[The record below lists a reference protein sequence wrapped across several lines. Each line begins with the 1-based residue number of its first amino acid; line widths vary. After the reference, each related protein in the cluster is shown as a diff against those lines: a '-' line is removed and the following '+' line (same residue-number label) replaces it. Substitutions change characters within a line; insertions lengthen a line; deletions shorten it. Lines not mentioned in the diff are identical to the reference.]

1 MNATIASLTASVV
14 LGKRRA
20 LFLFILPGLLIA
32 LAVGIRVAAG
42 SSGSIAASVLQA
54 FAVGTIVPLL
64 GLIAG
69 TGVIGSE
76 IDDGSIV
83 YVLAKPVP
91 RPVIVLTKLLVAVG
105 TLVLFA
111 AVPVLIA
118 GLVLAGLTDG
128 IAVAFTVGAL
138 VASVAYAALFLLL
151 AVLTRHAV
159 VVGLL
164 YALIWESL
172 VGSFVPGARTLS
184 IQQWAMSLT
193 DQLVSGNAAA
203 SIEASVQP
211 VVAGVLLVAVTVG
224 ATWFA
229 GQRLRSLT
237 LTDAE

>member
-1 MNATIASLTASVV
+1 MNATIASLTSSVI
-14 LGKRRA
+14 LGRRRA

-42 SSGSIAASVLQA
+42 SSGSIASAVLQT

-105 TLVLFA
+105 TLALFA
-111 AVPVLIA
+111 ALPVLVA

-128 IAVAFTVGAL
+128 LAVAFTVGAL

-172 VGSFVPGARTLS
+172 VGSFVPGARALS
-184 IQQWAMSLT
+184 IQQWALSLT
-193 DQLVSGNAAA
+193 DRLVSGDAAA

-211 VVAGVLLVAVTVG
+211 LVAGVLLVVVTVG

>member
-32 LAVGIRVAAG
+32 MAVGIRVAAG
-42 SSGSIAASVLQA
+42 ADSSIAATVLQT
-54 FAVGTIVPLL
+54 FAVGTVVPLL

-83 YVLAKPVP
+83 YVLAKPIP
-91 RPVIVLTKLLVAVG
+91 RPMIVLTKLLVAVG
-105 TLVLFA
+105 TLVVFA

-118 GLVLAGLTDG
+118 GVVLAGLTDG

-138 VASVAYAALFLLL
+138 LASIAYAALFLLL

-193 DQLVSGNAAA
+193 DRLVSGDAGAT
-203 SIEASVQP
+203 IEATVQP
-211 VVAGVLLVAVTVG
+211 LVAAILLLVVTVG

>member
-32 LAVGIRVAAG
+32 LAIGVRLAAG
-42 SSGSIAASVLQA
+42 DDGSIAATVLQT

-83 YVLAKPVP
+83 YILAKPIP
-91 RPVIVLTKLLVAVG
+91 RPVIVITKLLVAIG

-111 AVPVLIA
+111 AVPILIA
-118 GLVLAGLTDG
+118 GVVMAGFSDG
-128 IAVAFTVGAL
+128 IAVAFMVGAL
-138 VASVAYAALFLLL
+138 IASVAYAALFLLL

-159 VVGLL
+159 VVGLM

-184 IQQWAMSLT
+184 INQWAMSIT
-193 DQLVSGNAAA
+193 DRLVDRDAAA
-203 SIEASVQP
+203 LVDATVQP
-211 VVAGVLLVAVTVG
+211 AVAVPLLLVITVG

>member
-32 LAVGIRVAAG
+32 MAVGIRVAAG
-42 SSGSIAASVLQA
+42 ADSSIAATVLQT
-54 FAVGTIVPLL
+54 FAVGTVVPLL

-83 YVLAKPVP
+83 YVLAKPIP

-111 AVPVLIA
+111 AAPVLIA
-118 GLVLAGLTDG
+118 GVVLAGLTDG
-128 IAVAFTVGAL
+128 IAVAFTIGAL
-138 VASVAYAALFLLL
+138 LASVAYAALFLLL

-193 DQLVSGNAAA
+193 DRLVSGDAGAT
-203 SIEASVQP
+203 IEATVQP
-211 VVAGVLLVAVTVG
+211 LVAGVLLLVVTVG

>member
-32 LAVGIRVAAG
+32 MAVGIRVAAG
-42 SSGSIAASVLQA
+42 SDSSIAATVLQT
-54 FAVGTIVPLL
+54 FAIGTVVPLL

-83 YVLAKPVP
+83 YVLAKPIP
-91 RPVIVLTKLLVAVG
+91 RPLIVLTKLLVAVG
-105 TLVLFA
+105 TLFLFA
-111 AVPVLIA
+111 ALPVLIA
-118 GLVLAGLTDG
+118 GVVLAGLTDG

-138 VASVAYAALFLLL
+138 LASIAYAALFLLL

-193 DQLVSGNAAA
+193 DRLVSGDAGAT
-203 SIEASVQP
+203 IEATVQP
-211 VVAGVLLVAVTVG
+211 LVAAILLLVVTVG
-224 ATWFA
+224 ATWLA

>member
-32 LAVGIRVAAG
+32 MAVGIRVAAG
-42 SSGSIAASVLQA
+42 ADSSIAATVLQT
-54 FAVGTIVPLL
+54 FAIGTVVPLL

-83 YVLAKPVP
+83 YVLAKPIP
-91 RPVIVLTKLLVAVG
+91 RPLIVLTKLLVAVG
-105 TLVLFA
+105 TLFVFA

-118 GLVLAGLTDG
+118 GVVLAGLTDG

-138 VASVAYAALFLLL
+138 LASITYAALFLLL

-193 DQLVSGNAAA
+193 DRLVSGDAGAT
-203 SIEASVQP
+203 IEATVQP
-211 VVAGVLLVAVTVG
+211 LVAAILLLVVTVG
-224 ATWFA
+224 ATWLA